1 MDAPMAT
8 GDLYDLL
15 TDGIDAVLGV
25 VSIYFSVLSAY
36 IAALNFVLRD
46 APMLLKLA
54 AFAVLS
60 GALAFIGL
68 TIIGV
73 ERLIAGTIF
82 ALRDRAPLSDA
93 PELAVYLGVD
103 LMTVMAV
110 VYPAA
115 VAAGW
120 ALAFMLYGALFYLT
134 FAHRWPPRSP

>member
-1 MDAPMAT
+1 MDAPVAT
-8 GDLYDLL
+8 GDLYALL

-36 IAALNFVLRD
+36 IAALNFFLRD
-46 APMLLKLA
+46 APILMKLA

-73 ERLIAGTIF
+73 ERLIAGAIF
-82 ALRDRAPLSDA
+82 ALRDRVPLSEA
-93 PELAVYLGVD
+93 PEMALYLGVD
-103 LMTVMAV
+103 LMTAMSL

-120 ALAFMLYGALFYLT
+120 ALAFMLYGVLFYLT
-134 FAHRWPPRSP
+134 FVHRWPPRTS